1 MMWILNFLPNFI
13 FDILVLIGI
22 LGIIASLILKSIPFI
37 SKYNIPILIVS
48 IIIAMIA
55 AWYKGAIAKDIEYK
69 LAIEEMKLK
78 VADSEKRA
86 AEANAQIEY
95 IFIDRI
101 QPIKDVQVIVQ
112 EKIKNVAVNIDE
124 NCKIT
129 VDTIDI
135 LNSAAQK
142 PGNKK

>member
-1 MMWILNFLPNFI
+1 MWILNFLPNFI

-22 LGIIASLILKSIPFI
+22 LGVVASLILKSIPFI

>member
-22 LGIIASLILKSIPFI
+22 LGVVASLILKSIPFI

-112 EKIKNVAVNIDE
+112 EKIKNVAVNIEE

>member
-22 LGIIASLILKSIPFI
+22 LGVVASLILKSIPFI

>member
-1 MMWILNFLPNFI
+1 MMWLLNFLPDFI
-13 FDILVLIGI
+13 FDLLMLLGV
-22 LGIIASLILKSIPFI
+22 LGIAASLVLKSIPII
-37 SKYNIPILIVS
+37 SKYNIPILVVS
-48 IIIAMIA
+48 ILITVIA
-55 AWYKGAIAKDIEYK
+55 AWYNGAIAKDTEYK

-78 VADSEKRA
+78 VAESEKLA

-101 QPIKDVQVIVQ
+101 QPIKDVQVVVQ
-112 EKIKNVAVNIDE
+112 EKIKNVAVNIDD

-135 LNSAAQK
+135 LNSAAQR
-142 PGNKK
+142 PGNKQ

>member
-1 MMWILNFLPNFI
+1 MWILNFLPNFI